1 VGLAILGCFS
11 SHSLTMALLVGFEV
25 VGDQVDETLRD
36 GPLYLLQQSQVA
48 FGVS

>member
-1 VGLAILGCFS
+1 VLDPGMLLQPLPDHG
-11 SHSLTMALLVGFEV
+11 ALLVGFEV

-36 GPLYLLQQSQVA
+36 GTLYLLQQSQVA